1 MKLAGDCDDS
11 DDDDHDDD
19 HDDDDG
25 DDDDDETADDTYVNL
40 YWMLTPADGVPSTRS
55 SSLCLELWYDDAD
68 ADTIDADDDGCDA
81 GDYKGQAPL
90 TCFDRI
96 ENEKNL
102 NLAVISRPSFSQ

>member
-1 MKLAGDCDDS
+1 MKIVCDDDTCDV
-11 DDDDHDDD
+11 DDFDYF
-19 HDDDDG
+19 DDG
-25 DDDDDETADDTYVNL
+25 DGWDFYVNL
-40 YWMLTPADGVPSTRS
+40 YWILSPADGVPSTRS

-90 TCFDRI
+90 TCFDCI